1 MKCPSCGAASEGGR
15 FCANCG
21 AALGTPKCP
30 DCGHQPP
37 AGARF
42 CNQCGNPMGGSPTRA
57 GSSGNQVAWW
67 MAGALLLGLILVI
80 AYPAYGPGRAAAPP
94 PVAAGPVAG
103 PAGVDLSSMTPR
115 EAADRLFNRVMT
127 AVAADDSTEV
137 VSFLPMAIR
146 ALELA
151 APLDTDGKF
160 HLVLLR
166 LTGQFNAEA
175 LEGAEEILSEQP
187 NHLLG
192 LAMAGTHRSHSGT
205 APMLERITGAGWMHM
220 RPRRARISSSTG
232 TTVRC
237 FRKCGSRPRRWAGT
251 TERYE
256 RSGSVADGAIPRF
269 PHGRL
274 RPARLPHR
282 RAPTR

>member
-1 MKCPSCGAASEGGR
+1 MKCPSCGAAAEGGR

-21 AALGTPKCP
+21 VALGTPECSR
-30 DCGHQPP
+30 CGHEPP

-42 CNQCGNPMGGSPTRA
+42 CNQCGNGLGASSTITQA
-57 GSSGNQVAWW
+57 SGNQVAWW

-80 AYPAYGPGRAAAPP
+80 AYPVYRPGRSATPP
-94 PVAAGPVAG
+94 PVAAGPATG
-103 PAGVDLSSMTPR
+103 AASVDLSSMTPR

-151 APLDTDGKF
+151 EPLDTDGKF

-166 LTGQFNAEA
+166 LTGQFNEEA
-175 LEGAEEILSEQP
+175 LEGAEEILAEQP

-192 LAMAGTHRSHSGT
+192 LAMAGDASLALGDS
-205 APMLERITGAGWMHM
+205 ASA
-220 RPRRARISSSTG
+220 RAYY
-232 TTVRC
+232 
-237 FRKCGSRPRRWAGT
+237 RRWLDS
-251 TERYE
+251 YE
-256 RSGSVADGAIPRF
+256 SETAKNLPEYQEHGPMF
-269 PHGRL
+269 PEMQAKAEALGRDD
-274 RPARLPHR
+274 
-282 RAPTR
+282 